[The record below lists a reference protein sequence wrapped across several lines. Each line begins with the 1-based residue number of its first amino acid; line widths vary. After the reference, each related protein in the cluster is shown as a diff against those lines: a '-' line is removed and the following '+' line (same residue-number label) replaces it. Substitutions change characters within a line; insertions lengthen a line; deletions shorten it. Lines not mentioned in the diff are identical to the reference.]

1 MDNPERVQPLV
12 DDKYWFDY
20 SEKHVST
27 AVERRDKA
35 AAKLQNLVLWLW
47 GIYTTYAAVGFVLS
61 KKPIGLLSTI
71 LIAAASAFLIAVYV
85 GTVWIQMPVVKNSG
99 FDPRSPTD
107 IRMLYYNIVS
117 VKEFRLRVTLVLS
130 IIAAIMVT
138 VALIVASVSKAGQ
151 EGPNGFIAKV
161 YSQENKHF
169 IALTAN
175 IGNAEKALVAIKP
188 IPSRQDPSETTT
200 FVFSPTEKGLIQ
212 TSIPVSSKVNQFEVS
227 LEWKDKSRMKTMFV
241 RTVTYREVNYSQ
253 KKH

>member
-71 LIAAASAFLIAVYV
+71 LIAAASAFLIAVYW
-85 GTVWIQMPVVKNSG
+85 GTVWVQMPPLVHFDRKSASQIREKHGLIVK
-99 FDPRSPTD
+99 TKD
-107 IRMLYYNIVS
+107 IRL
-117 VKEFRLRVTLVLS
+117 KVTLLLS

-212 TSIPVSSKVNQFEVS
+212 TSIPVSSKVNQFEVR